1 MASLKYWLWLTNLEG
16 LTIQQRLSLLDHF
29 GQPDKV
35 YFGDSGE
42 YALVE
47 GMTRQAMTALENKSL
62 EQVDQIC
69 GD

>member
-1 MASLKYWLWLTNLEG
+1 MSELKYWLWLTNLEG
-16 LTIQQRLSLLDHF
+16 LTIQQRLALLEHF

-47 GMTRQAMTALENKSL
+47 GMTR
-62 EQVDQIC
+62 
-69 GD
+69 